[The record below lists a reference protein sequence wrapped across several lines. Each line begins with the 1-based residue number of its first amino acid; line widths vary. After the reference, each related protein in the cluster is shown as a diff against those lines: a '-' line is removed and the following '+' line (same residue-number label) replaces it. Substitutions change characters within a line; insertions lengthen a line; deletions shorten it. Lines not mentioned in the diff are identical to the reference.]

1 MLKKYINKK
10 FWLVF
15 EIKIYTT
22 DGKIIIMYF
31 QANDYIDEDEFLHI
45 YIKNLEIIKNTSYY
59 HILLF
64 YIKIKI

>member
-45 YIKNLEIIKNTSYY
+45 YKKIRNNKKYKLLSYFIVLY
-59 HILLF
+59 
-64 YIKIKI
+64 